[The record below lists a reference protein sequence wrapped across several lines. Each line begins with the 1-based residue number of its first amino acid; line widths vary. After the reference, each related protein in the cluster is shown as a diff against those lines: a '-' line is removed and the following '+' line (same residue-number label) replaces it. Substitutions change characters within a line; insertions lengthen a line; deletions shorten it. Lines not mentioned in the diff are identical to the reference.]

1 MSVSGTSLLEV
12 RDLTLR
18 FGNVTA
24 FENVSFDVDRG
35 ELFAVIGP
43 NGAGKTSLFNALSR
57 VYEPSEGTV
66 RFDGRDLLRLPV
78 TRLASAGIGRT
89 FQNLALFDQLTALEN
104 VLIGRHHLM
113 HAGTLR
119 GGLWLGYARREEQR
133 HRAAAIQAL
142 EFAGV
147 AEYAYTPVGMLPF
160 GVRKRLE
167 VARALAMEPKLMLLD
182 EPVAGMDIT
191 EREEITELV
200 CRLHAELGLTVLL
213 VEHDMGMVMGIAQRI
228 LVLDFGEM
236 IALGTPA
243 AVQRDER
250 VIRAY
255 LGQELEPVD
264 AGRTRPAVLAST
276 NGERRSA

>member
-1 MSVSGTSLLEV
+1 MSTSVTPLLEV
-12 RDLTLR
+12 RELTLR

-24 FENVSFDVDRG
+24 FENVSFDVQRG

-57 VYEPSEGTV
+57 VYEPSAGAIQ
-66 RFDGRDLLRLPV
+66 FDGLDLLALPV
-78 TRLASAGIGRT
+78 SRLAAAGMGRT
-89 FQNLALFDQLTALEN
+89 FQNLALFDQLTSLEN
-104 VLIGRHHLM
+104 VLNGRHHLM
-113 HAGTLR
+113 HTGTLR
-119 GGLWLGYARREEQR
+119 GGLWLGYARREER
-133 HRAAAIQAL
+133 EHRAAALEAL

-147 AEYAYTPVGMLPF
+147 AEHADTRVGLLPY

-182 EPVAGMDIT
+182 EPVAGMSVT
-191 EREEITELV
+191 EREEITTLV

-213 VEHDMGMVMGIAQRI
+213 VEHDMGMVMGIAQRV

-243 AVQRDER
+243 QVQRDER

-255 LGQELEPVD
+255 LGQELE
-264 AGRTRPAVLAST
+264 AA
-276 NGERRSA
+276 